1 MVWIYSELSSGDQ
14 AQFAPLL
21 DGIKA
26 NLKRNPDEV
35 SADAGYCSAAN
46 LRTLSR
52 RRIKGY
58 IATGRQKHGTTSATT
73 KRPAKPARHPHV
85 SRKTG
90 RHGGARPQFC
100 GPGGSGRRDA
110 SNREA
115 AAMPRP

>member
-1 MVWIYSELSSGDQ
+1 VQLHPQAQIIVAHTLSNNGSDQ

-26 NLKRNPDEV
+26 NLGGNPDEV

-58 IATGRQKHGTTSATT
+58 ITTGRKKHGSKTARPGFGSAFVSAT
-73 KRPAKPARHPHV
+73 KRV
-85 SRKTG
+85 VQGLSDQ
-90 RHGGARPQFC
+90 RHGR
-100 GPGGSGRRDA
+100 GS
-110 SNREA
+110 
-115 AAMPRP
+115 

>member
-1 MVWIYSELSSGDQ
+1 MQLHPQAQIIVAHTLSNNGSDQ

-26 NLKRNPDEV
+26 NLGGNPDEV

-58 IATGRQKHGTTSATT
+58 ITTGRKKHGSKT
-73 KRPAKPARHPHV
+73 ARLRLWI
-85 SRKTG
+85 SICLG
-90 RHGGARPQFC
+90 DEARRTRSQRSTAWA
-100 GPGGSGRRDA
+100 GQLSWL
-110 SNREA
+110 
-115 AAMPRP
+115 